1 MKHRALQLYDYHL
14 WANEKVFQ
22 RLKELPKEIFRKE
35 IPSVFPSLFD
45 VLVHMYRVDNT
56 WLLAMSGRLDE
67 IVPAAGRIAEE
78 TKGKGIEELE
88 TMFIQLSAQYRA
100 FLGTVDMEAVSSFTH
115 PRFGTLNARYGDI
128 VQHVVNHG
136 TYHRGNITAMLRQL
150 GYPGAPTDYVFYLYE
165 VKDRL

>member
-1 MKHRALQLYDYHL
+1 MRHRALQLYDYHV
-14 WANEKVFQ
+14 WANEKVF
-22 RLKELPKEIFRKE
+22 RHLKELPKEIVHKE

-45 VLVHMYRVDNT
+45 ALVHMYRVDNT

-67 IVPAAGRIAEE
+67 IVPSADRIAEE
-78 TKGKGIEELE
+78 TKGKGVGELQ
-88 TMFIQLSAQYRA
+88 TMFIQLSERYKA
-100 FLGTVDMEAVSSFTH
+100 FLGTVDLEAVSSYTH
-115 PRFGTLNARYGDI
+115 PRYGTLNARYGDI

-150 GYPGAPTDYVFYLYE
+150 GYAGTPTDYVFYLYD